1 MDIKR
6 KIIITL
12 TSDEVRNAIVAYI
25 SASTGHLADPKDI
38 TLATE
43 KLPPEY
49 SYAMQKVKLFPGATV
64 EIEDENQGKE

>member
-25 SASTGHLADPKDI
+25 SARFLV
-38 TLATE
+38 L
-43 KLPPEY
+43 
-49 SYAMQKVKLFPGATV
+49 
-64 EIEDENQGKE
+64 